1 MSINDQHFTAF
12 TYTGNTVQYMML
24 LLSISIYS
32 CPLACIRHNKD
43 EKPLIVSLKELI
55 AYMTICN

>member
-12 TYTGNTVQYMML
+12 KYNTVQYIML

-32 CPLACIRHNKD
+32 CPLACIKHSKD
-43 EKPLIVSLKELI
+43 EIKYSELK
-55 AYMTICN
+55 YRCF